1 MQRMWM
7 ISFGSAAFHERNRL
21 LHTVSTRSE
30 AASTSK
36 QRIEKMRRAID
47 MLRTE
52 TLIPQIYKDHPLK
65 GNWRGRREMHIAPDW
80 LLIYHIENDTVYLDR
95 TGSHAELLK
104 R

>member
-1 MQRMWM
+1 MREVVRA
-7 ISFGSAAFHERNRL
+7 AAFKRDSKKLLRQGKDLTALGNAILILARNL
-21 LHTVSTRSE
+21 
-30 AASTSK
+30 A
-36 QRIEKMRRAID
+36 
-47 MLRTE
+47 
-52 TLIPQIYKDHPLK
+52 IPQQYQDHPLK

>member
-1 MQRMWM
+1 MREIDYSTPFRRDLKRLQRQ
-7 ISFGSAAFHERNRL
+7 
-21 LHTVSTRSE
+21 
-30 AASTSK
+30 SK
-36 QRIEKMRRAID
+36 DFEKMRRAID

-52 TLIPQIYKDHPLK
+52 TLIPKIYKDHPLK

-80 LLIYHIENDTVYLDR
+80 LLIYHIENETVYLDR

>member
-1 MQRMWM
+1 MREIDYSTLFRRDLKRLQRQ
-7 ISFGSAAFHERNRL
+7 
-21 LHTVSTRSE
+21 
-30 AASTSK
+30 SK
-36 QRIEKMRRAID
+36 DFEKMRRAID

-80 LLIYHIENDTVYLDR
+80 LLIYHVENDTVYLDR